1 MIEEKG
7 LDPEVADKIGEY
19 VQKKGGKELLDELLQ
34 DETLISNESFASGIK
49 DMSLLFN
56 YLEVFC
62 VMPKL
67 SFDLSLARGVIL
79 LPSFLRHQFTQ
90 NLTRKPARLLHRH
103 NLRSSD

>member
-34 DETLISNESFASGIK
+34 DETLTSNESFASGIK
-49 DMSLLFN
+49 DMNLLFG
-56 YLEVFC
+56 YLEVFS

-67 SFDLSLARGVIL
+67 SFDLSLARGVT
-79 LPSFLRHQFTQ
+79 LPL
-90 NLTRKPARLLHRH
+90 
-103 NLRSSD
+103 SSPIHPKSNSKTS

>member
-34 DETLISNESFASGIK
+34 DETLTSNESFASGIE

-79 LPSFLRHQFTQ
+79 PLPSSPIHSKSNSKT
-90 NLTRKPARLLHRH
+90 AGLLHRH